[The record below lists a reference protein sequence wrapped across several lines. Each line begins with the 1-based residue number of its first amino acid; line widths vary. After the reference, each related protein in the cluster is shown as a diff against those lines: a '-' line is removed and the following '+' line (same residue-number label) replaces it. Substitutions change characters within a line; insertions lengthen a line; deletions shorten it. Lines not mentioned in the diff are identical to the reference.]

1 VSRFVELAHPIHDG
15 MAAYPGLPP
24 AKVGALLTHEESR
37 DRYEG
42 KAEFL
47 LGHVELAC
55 NTGTYLDVPFH
66 RFRDGEDL
74 AAVSLDRVAGLP
86 GIVVEPADPSVREV
100 GLDGIEPAD
109 VRGRAILVRT
119 GRSELW
125 GTDAYWQDGPFLAPR
140 ALDLLIDGGASL
152 VGVDFGNV
160 DDTGDPSR
168 PAHTRLLGSG
178 ALIVENLTGLAA
190 LPREGFTFFAVPVRI
205 ERGAAFPVRAFA
217 VLPDLTG

>member
-1 VSRFVELAHPIHDG
+1 VNRFVELAHPIRDG

-74 AAVSLDRVAGLP
+74 AAVPLERLAALP
-86 GIVVEPADPSVREV
+86 GMVVEPADQDVRAV
-100 GLDGIEPAD
+100 RLDGLEPAD
-109 VRGRAILVRT
+109 VRGRAVLVRT

-125 GTDAYWQDGPFLAPR
+125 GGDAYWEEGPYLSGQ
-140 ALDLLIDGGASL
+140 ALDLLIEGGAVL

-160 DDTGDPSR
+160 DDTNDLSR
-168 PAHTRLLGSG
+168 PAHTRLLGAG

-190 LPREGFTFFAVPVRI
+190 LPPGGFTFFAVALRI
-205 ERGAAFPVRAFA
+205 EQGAAFPVRAFA
-217 VLPDLTG
+217 VLPDVTG

>member
-1 VSRFVELAHPIHDG
+1 MELAHPIRDG
-15 MAAYPGLPP
+15 MAASPGLPP
-24 AKVGALLTHEESR
+24 AKVGAILTHEESR
-37 DRYEG
+37 DRYEE

-55 NTGTYLDVPFH
+55 NTGTYLDAPFH

-74 AAVSLDRVAGLP
+74 AAVALDRMAGLP
-86 GIVVEPADPSVREV
+86 GVVVEPADPDAREV
-100 GLDGIEPAD
+100 RLPGLEPDD
-109 VRGRAILVRT
+109 VRGRAVLVRT

-125 GTDAYWQDGPFLAPR
+125 GSGAYWEEGPFLSGHV
-140 ALDLLIDGGASL
+140 LDLLIGGGAVL

-168 PAHTRLLGSG
+168 PAHTRLLAGG

-190 LPREGFTFFAVPVRI
+190 LPRDGFTFFAVPLRI
-205 ERGAAFPVRAFA
+205 EGGAAFPVRAFA
-217 VLPDLTG
+217 ELPDATA

>member
-1 VSRFVELAHPIHDG
+1 VNRFVELAHPIRDG
-15 MAAYPGLPP
+15 MTAYPGLPP
-24 AKVGALLTHEESR
+24 AKIGALLTHEESR

-47 LGHVELAC
+47 LGQVELAC

-74 AAVSLDRVAGLP
+74 AAISLERMAGLP
-86 GIVVEPADPSVREV
+86 GMVVEPADQDARAVR
-100 GLDGIEPAD
+100 LDGLEPAD
-109 VRGRAILVRT
+109 VRGRAVLVRT

-125 GTDAYWQDGPFLAPR
+125 GTDAYWVEGPYLSGQ
-140 ALDLLIDGGASL
+140 ALDLLIEGGAVL

-168 PAHTRLLGSG
+168 PAHTRLLGAG
-178 ALIVENLTGLAA
+178 TLIVENLTGLAA
-190 LPREGFTFFAVPVRI
+190 LPPDGFTFFAVALRI
-205 ERGAAFPVRAFA
+205 EEGAAFPVRAFA
-217 VLPDLTG
+217 VLPDATG